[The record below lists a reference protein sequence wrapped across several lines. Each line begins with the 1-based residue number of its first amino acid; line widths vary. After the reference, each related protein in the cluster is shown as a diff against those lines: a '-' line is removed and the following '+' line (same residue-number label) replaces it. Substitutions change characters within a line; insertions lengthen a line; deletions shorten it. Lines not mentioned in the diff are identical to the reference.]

1 METDVHM
8 KHQAIK
14 QMMKKRNRG
23 TGYAAL
29 ALIGVITSLA
39 VMTLDSAT
47 AHATIHEHGYTYR
60 YDYWGDVQDSPDIF
74 SVTQTYTSADL
85 LLEPRMKNP
94 EGLYAHENMLYICD
108 TGNNRIIEL
117 TVDDAKKLSV
127 SRIIDSFQGGPG
139 VNTFAGPTDIAISEQ
154 GNMYIADMGNA
165 RILQLDENLNYIS
178 ELGKPEDSALD
189 AGLIFQP
196 YKIAVDT
203 AERIYC
209 VAKGINKGLCKYEAD
224 GSFSGFVGALPA
236 TYNLWDY
243 LWKKIASQEQ
253 LAKMTSFVPTE
264 YDNLYMDYEGF
275 IYAVTGNVS
284 EDDLKSGQVSAVRKL
299 NLLGSDILV
308 RNGDYDNYG
317 DLYMGDGGGHQGP
330 SLFSDV
336 TVFENDTY
344 VCLDRNRGR
353 AFGYDDQGRLM
364 FAFGGNGN
372 EDGTFNWAIGIEH
385 IGTDLFILDLQTGTI
400 TTYSLTEFGRLVF
413 QAIDQFDDGDY
424 DGSRATWDEVMKLN
438 GNYDLAY
445 IGIGRSLLRQKN
457 YKEAMRYFEI
467 KYDDD
472 NYSKAFKQYRKE
484 WVESNILW
492 IVIILLAL
500 FLIPMGIG
508 RYRKIKHDIATAD
521 IFLIDQ

>member
-1 METDVHM
+1 METDVQM
-8 KHQAIK
+8 KHPVLKQAATK
-14 QMMKKRNRG
+14 TGSTARG
-23 TGYAAL
+23 IVYAL
-29 ALIGVITSLA
+29 AGAAAAFGVFALSG
-39 VMTLDSAT
+39 AT
-47 AHATIHEHGYTYR
+47 AQATLHEHGYTYR
-60 YDYWGDVQDSPDIF
+60 YDYWEDVQDSPDVF
-74 SVTQTYTSADL
+74 AVTANYTSSDL
-85 LLEPRMKNP
+85 GLDLKMKNP
-94 EGLYAHENMLYICD
+94 QGLYASGDFLYVCD

-117 TVDDAKKLSV
+117 QREDSKALTVT
-127 SRIIDSFQGGPG
+127 RIIDSFQGGPG
-139 VNTFAGPTDIAISEQ
+139 VNTFSAPMDVAISEE
-154 GNMYIADMGNA
+154 GNVFIADQGNA
-165 RILQLDENLNYIS
+165 RILKLDSEFNYIM
-178 ELGKPEDSALD
+178 EYGKPDDSALD
-189 AGLIFQP
+189 AGLVFQP
-196 YKIAVDT
+196 SKIAVDS
-203 AERIYC
+203 AERVYC
-209 VAKGINKGLCKYEAD
+209 IAKGINKGLCKYEAD

-253 LAKMTSFVPTE
+253 LARMNSFVPTE

-284 EDDLKSGQVSAVRKL
+284 EEDLKGGQVSAVRKL
-299 NLLGSDILV
+299 NLLGNDILI

-336 TVFENDTY
+336 TVFDNDTY

-372 EDGTFNWAIGIEH
+372 EDGTFNWAIGIDH
-385 IGTDLFILDLQTGTI
+385 IGNDLYILDQQTATLAS
-400 TTYSLTEFGRLVF
+400 YSLTEFGELVF
-413 QAIDQFDDGDY
+413 RAIEQFDHGDY
-424 DGSRATWDEVMKLN
+424 NASRATWDEVMKLN

-457 YKEAMRYFEI
+457 YKEAMRYFEV
-467 KYDDD
+467 KYDAE
-472 NYSKAFKQYRKE
+472 NYSKGYKQYRKQ
-484 WVESNILW
+484 WVEENIVW

-508 RYRKIKHDIATAD
+508 RYKKIKHDIATAD
-521 IFLIDQ
+521 IFIVDQ